1 MKKMEEN
8 IKQMT
13 TLRAENINY
22 KEELKRK
29 TSKPLIWIGIVSIIM
44 FFGGLTSAV
53 IVSQGG
59 GGFLAIEMPFSFTIS
74 TVIIVLSSVAFQFGL
89 ISVKK
94 GNYLAAKLSITL
106 TLILGLLFIVT
117 QYMGWTFLH
126 DNGYYAAGKDSTQE
140 SSFLYLLTGLHVV
153 HLIGGLF
160 SLLFVLVKTMK
171 NKYSLENITGMQ
183 VSIIYWHFLGA
194 LWIYLFLFLRFIIA

>member
-1 MKKMEEN
+1 MS
-8 IKQMT
+8 
-13 TLRAENINY
+13 TLTAENINY

-59 GGFLAIEMPFSFTIS
+59 GGFLAIEMPFAFTIS
-74 TVIIVLSSVAFQFGL
+74 TFIIVASSLSFHFGL

-94 GNYLAAKLSITL
+94 GNYSAAKLSIII
-106 TLILGLLFIVT
+106 TLILGLLFVVT
-117 QYMGWTFLH
+117 QYIGWTFLH
-126 DNGYYAAGKDSTQE
+126 DNGYYAAGKESTQE

-160 SLLFVLVKTMK
+160 SLLVVLIKTMK
-171 NKYSLENITGMQ
+171 NKYSLENLTGMQ
-183 VSIIYWHFLGA
+183 VSITYWHFLGA